1 MNSTPTLNLAATP
14 SKLCQYRKFL
24 NITFPNLI
32 CWNSS
37 DNKHPPWNVKVSV
50 LSYRKQQ
57 NSLFINNKA
66 QFSTVTNITDCKEP
80 IPQLRAMDLSMLQK
94 INEKKQKNKRKQK
107 KNNNNNINPKK
118 KIMVLTHFKETPESN
133 PSCYW
138 LGFPVSTLFF
148 ASDWQY
154 STPRAMYS
162 GLIVTLPRTS
172 LSSDCKPHQR
182 WTNSVLG
189 RDAWPSHW
197 L

>member
-66 QFSTVTNITDCKEP
+66 QFSSYQYYGLQGTHTSTSCHGSLDVTENKW
-80 IPQLRAMDLSMLQK
+80 
-94 INEKKQKNKRKQK
+94 KKKNKRKQK
-107 KNNNNNINPKK
+107 KKQQQHKPKKK